1 MKLTTD
7 ILGALRTAVL
17 SILICCIGYT
27 MVIWVIAQVFVP
39 NTANGALVQNAAG
52 QYVGSRQ
59 VAQAF
64 TQDKYFHSRPSA
76 AGYNGGGAAGSNLSP
91 TSPELTERAQ
101 KIIRKYG
108 ASETNPI
115 PADMVTASG
124 SGLDPHITLKAARFQ
139 ANRVAR
145 ARGMREDE
153 LMKIVESQLEYPG
166 GIIRKEPIVNV
177 LMLNLALDEKFVK
190 FV

>member
-17 SILICCIGYT
+17 SILICCISYT

-76 AGYNGGGAAGSNLSP
+76 AGYNGGGSRRQQSVSDIAGTHRTGTEDHSKIRCFGNKSDSGRYGYGFRKRTGSAYHIESRQISSKP
-91 TSPELTERAQ
+91 GCPGPRHERRRINENRRISTGISGGDYPEGTDCECTDA
-101 KIIRKYG
+101 KSC
-108 ASETNPI
+108 A
-115 PADMVTASG
+115 
-124 SGLDPHITLKAARFQ
+124 
-139 ANRVAR
+139 
-145 ARGMREDE
+145 
-153 LMKIVESQLEYPG
+153 
-166 GIIRKEPIVNV
+166 
-177 LMLNLALDEKFVK
+177 
-190 FV
+190 

>member
-1 MKLTTD
+1 MKLTID
-7 ILGALRTAVL
+7 IQGTLRVAVL

-27 MVIWVIAQVFVP
+27 VVIWVIGQVLVP
-39 NTANGALVQNAAG
+39 GSANGSLVQNAYG

-59 VAQAF
+59 IAQEF

-76 AGYNGGGAAGSNLSP
+76 AGYNGAGAAGSNLSP
-91 TSPELTERAQ
+91 ASPELTERAQ
-101 KIIRKYG
+101 EIIQRYG

-124 SGLDPHITLKAARFQ
+124 SGLDPHITLAAARFQ

-145 ARGMREDE
+145 ARGMSEDE
-153 LMKIVESQLEYPG
+153 LMKIVESQVEYPG
-166 GIIRKEPIVNV
+166 GVMRDEPIINV
-177 LMLNLALDEKFVK
+177 LMLNLALDEGK
-190 FV
+190 